1 MRIMQRPKSDKLF
14 EEVKPDAVL
23 LYGDTNSCLSVI
35 SAKRRKIPIFH
46 MEAGNRCFDQ
56 RVPEEINR
64 RIVDHTADVNL
75 PYSSIAREYL
85 LKEALDKV
93 KDDYD
98 FILIDCSPSLGLI
111 TVNSLAAADSVLIPV
126 QCEYFALEGLG
137 KLMNTIRQVKTQL
150 NPDLDI
156 EGILLAKD
164 LLAFGFYNN
173 SEECCLKDI
182 IRPAIIVPES
192 KKVEPLLKEF
202 QSQRYHMA
210 IVVDEYGGVS
220 GLVTIEDI
228 LELIVGE
235 IEDETDDEIEED
247 IKHLASN
254 VYNVRALTALDDFNE
269 FFNCEYNEEQ
279 ADTIGGIVLHQ
290 FGHMP
295 RKDETVAIDDFEFK
309 ITAADSRRIQSLQVT
324 IPKDHVILGKKND

>member
-1 MRIMQRPKSDKLF
+1 MSEDNPHSSNGSSSKSFLNKIVQAF
-14 EEVKPDAVL
+14 TGEPQNKEELVEVL
-23 LYGDTNSCLSVI
+23 ND
-35 SAKRRKIPIFH
+35 
-46 MEAGNRCFDQ
+46 
-56 RVPEEINR
+56 
-64 RIVDHTADVNL
+64 
-75 PYSSIAREYL
+75 ARERDL
-85 LKEALDKV
+85 INPETKSMIEGVLEVSDMRVREIMIPRSQMVTLNINMDIEEFLPTILESAHSRFPIIN
-93 KDDYD
+93 DD
-98 FILIDCSPSLGLI
+98 IDH
-111 TVNSLAAADSVLIPV
+111 V
-126 QCEYFALEGLG
+126 
-137 KLMNTIRQVKTQL
+137 
-150 NPDLDI
+150 

-164 LLAFGFYNN
+164 LLQYAFKSN
-173 SEECCLKDI
+173 EESFSLANI

-254 VYNVRALTALDDFNE
+254 VYIVKALTELDEFNAY
-269 FFNCEYNEEQ
+269 FNCKYDEEE
-279 ADTIGGIVLHQ
+279 ADTIGGIVLHR

-295 RKDETVAIDDFEFK
+295 QKDETISINDFEFK
-309 ITAADSRRIQSLQVT
+309 ITSADSRRIQNIQVT
-324 IPKDHVILGKKND
+324 IPKAHKINGKSID